1 MSSFSFKQLQDQAK
15 EAGIGEPLPPGRYTV
30 KAVEATAGRT
40 KAGDKDKIDVKFSVV
55 SGPHAN
61 RKLFNQYTIS
71 PDNNN
76 ALAFFFRHMAAF
88 GLGSDFFA
96 SEPTIQQVASA
107 LIDKVVD
114 VDVII
119 DTYDNQDRNK
129 IKNTLKSSD
138 LSASNGSSVPFGQV
152 DSNQSTPA
160 MPSAPF

>member
-30 KAVEATAGRT
+30 KAIEATAGRT

-76 ALAFFFRHMAAF
+76 ALAFFFKHMLAF
-88 GLGSDFFA
+88 GLDSDFFA
-96 SEPTIQQVASA
+96 SEPTVQQVASS
-107 LIDKVVD
+107 LVGKTVD

-119 DTYDNQDRNK
+119 DTYNNEDRNK
-129 IKNTLKSSD
+129 IKNTLRTSLQVVD
-138 LSASNGSSVPFGQV
+138 GGTNAPAAPFG
-152 DSNQSTPA
+152 N
-160 MPSAPF
+160 APF

>member
-88 GLGSDFFA
+88 GLGPDFFA
-96 SEPTIQQVASA
+96 SEPTIQQVASS
-107 LIDKVVD
+107 LLEKVVD

-119 DTYDNQDRNK
+119 DTYNNEERNK

-138 LSASNGSSVPFGQV
+138 PVASNGGGVPFGQ
-152 DSNQSTPA
+152 TPA
-160 MPSAPF
+160 PTGVLPDRPF